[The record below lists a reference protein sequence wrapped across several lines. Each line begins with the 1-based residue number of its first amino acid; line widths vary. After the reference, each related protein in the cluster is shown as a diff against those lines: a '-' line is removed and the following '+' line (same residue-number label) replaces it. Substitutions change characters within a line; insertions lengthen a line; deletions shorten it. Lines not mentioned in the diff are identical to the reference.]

1 MSGPNGA
8 RVTGLRETVRALER
22 LGVEASELKDAMQRI
37 GDKSVR
43 EAKARVPVGATGKL
57 QNSIRASRAKAKAT
71 VRAGSKAVYYAS
83 FQEWGTS
90 VITGKEYVTGAV
102 QMNRDDAVQEIE
114 SELKRIINRLDL
126 N

>member
-1 MSGPNGA
+1 MAGPTGA
-8 RVTGLRETVRALER
+8 RVTGLRETVRSLER

-37 GDKSVR
+37 GDISVR
-43 EAKARVPVGATGKL
+43 DAKARVPVGPTGKL
-57 QNSIRASRAKAKAT
+57 RDSIRSSRAKAKAT

-90 VITGKEYVTGAV
+90 RVTGTEYVTQAV
-102 QMNRDDAVQEIE
+102 QDNRDTAVDEIE
-114 SELKRIINRLDL
+114 SELSKIINRLDL